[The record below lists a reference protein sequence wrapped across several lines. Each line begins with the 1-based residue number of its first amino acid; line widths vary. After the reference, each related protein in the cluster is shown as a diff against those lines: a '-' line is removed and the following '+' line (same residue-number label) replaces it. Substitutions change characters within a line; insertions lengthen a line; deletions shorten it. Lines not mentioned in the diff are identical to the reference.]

1 VISKIII
8 KKELFFLMLIS
19 FLSFSQDW
27 NDRASSGV
35 GLSGFSVGLIILSN
49 WFVENIPQEPKG

>member
-1 VISKIII
+1 MISKIII

-49 WFVENIPQEPKG
+49 WCVENIPQEPKG

>member
-1 VISKIII
+1 
-8 KKELFFLMLIS
+8 MLIS

>member
-1 VISKIII
+1 MISKIII